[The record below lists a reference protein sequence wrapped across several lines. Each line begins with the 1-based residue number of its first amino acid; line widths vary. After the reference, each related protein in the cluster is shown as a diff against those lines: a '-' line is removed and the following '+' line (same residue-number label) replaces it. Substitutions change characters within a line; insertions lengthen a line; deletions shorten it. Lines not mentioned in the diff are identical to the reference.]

1 MEPADENQA
10 YLKSRFVQFL
20 DRQHGSSNYD
30 KLIEE
35 LIQRKDRRLAV
46 DLNVLRQFEPALA
59 TG

>member
-1 MEPADENQA
+1 MEPVDENQA

-20 DRQHGSSNYD
+20 DWQHGSSNYD